1 MKQGNSDGEGGDV
14 TLRESDAG
22 YRELFEENPQ
32 PMWVCHRESRRLLA
46 VNEAALRLYGY
57 RREQFLELALD
68 HLNGGETMGD
78 PAVPQDQLLRSRQ
91 LRKDGSS
98 FLAQLVCHPCQF
110 KGERVQLVL
119 VCEEGN
125 AQQEAQLR
133 DWVVRQGSLLE
144 AAQRELE
151 TFSYSISHDLRAPL
165 RHIDGFSRALM
176 DDYGTLLDGQG
187 KEYLTRI
194 CQAAEKMSQLID
206 AMQQLS
212 RVGRAE
218 LSLEQVDLSVKAQVI
233 SLELKHREPGRRVEF
248 AIEEGVKAE
257 ADSKLVRQLLEIL
270 IGNAWKFS
278 SKTPSALISF
288 GVVEQQ
294 GEKAYFVRDN
304 GAGFDMAYADKL
316 FTVFHRLHRAD
327 EFEGSGVGLAIAQ
340 RIVARHGGRIWAE
353 SAPGAGATFYF
364 TLQSERQST
373 IEG

>member
-1 MKQGNSDGEGGDV
+1 MA
-14 TLRESDAG
+14 LRESDAG

-57 RREQFLELALD
+57 RREQFLELALE
-68 HLNGGETMGD
+68 HLSGGEPMGD
-78 PAVPQDQLLRSRQ
+78 PGASQDQQLRCRQ

-98 FLAQLVCHPCQF
+98 FEAQLVCHPCQF
-110 KGERVQLVL
+110 QGERVQLVL
-119 VCEEGN
+119 VRDEGG

-133 DWVVRQGSLLE
+133 YRVLQQGSLLE

-212 RVGRAE
+212 RVGRTE
-218 LSLEQVDLSVKAQVI
+218 LNLEKVDLSVKAQVI
-233 SLELKHREPGRRVEF
+233 SLELKHREPERRVDF
-248 AIEEGVKAE
+248 AIEEGVKVE
-257 ADSKLVRQLLEIL
+257 ADAKLVRQLLEIL
-270 IGNAWKFS
+270 MGNAWKFS
-278 SKTPSALISF
+278 SKTHSAVIGF
-288 GVVEQQ
+288 GSVELQ
-294 GEKAYFVRDN
+294 GETTYFVRDN
-304 GAGFDMAYADKL
+304 GAGFDMAYAEKL
-316 FTVFHRLHRAD
+316 FSVFHRLHRAD

-364 TLQSERQST
+364 TLGRREA
-373 IEG
+373 IDD